1 MNYAPSAARE
11 TSPWQ
16 PPPEGLELP
25 AGGCHVWRLAIG
37 SLPEPAALGVLDAAE
52 RDRAARFVFERDRVR
67 YLAAHVGLRQILA
80 GYLGAAPAELAFA
93 EGLHGR
99 PQLGG
104 AWAGKL
110 EFNLSHSVELA
121 LVAVT
126 RQGPLGVDVE
136 ALRPMP
142 DWRELAERYFT
153 PQECAALSAGG
164 ADPQVEF
171 LRCWVRKEAALKSTG
186 IGLSEE
192 PRDVSVGVGPQAAQ
206 LRVRAALA
214 PAEARTEV
222 RVVSIDLQ
230 GAAVAACATAPQVR
244 VTQRF
249 ECPLQW

>member
-1 MNYAPSAARE
+1 MNYAPTAAAE

-16 PPPEGLELP
+16 PPPEGLVLP
-25 AGGCHVWRLAIG
+25 AGACHVWRLAIG
-37 SLPEPAALGVLDAAE
+37 SMPALGALGVLDAAE
-52 RDRAARFVFERDRVR
+52 RERAARFVFERDRVR
-67 YLAAHVGLRQILA
+67 YLAAHVGMRHILA
-80 GYLGAAPAELAFA
+80 RYLGAAPAELAFS

-99 PQLGG
+99 PQLAG
-104 AWAGKL
+104 AWAGDL
-110 EFNLSHSVELA
+110 EFNLSHSGELA

-126 RQGPLGVDVE
+126 LHGPLGVDVE

-153 PQECAALSAGG
+153 PEECAALVAAG

-192 PRDVSVGVGPQAAQ
+192 PRDVSVGVGPLAAQ
-206 LRVRAALA
+206 LWVRAALA

-222 RVVSIDLQ
+222 RVVSIGLQ
-230 GAAVAACATAPQVR
+230 AAAVGACATAPLVR
-244 VTQRF
+244 VTQCF